1 MLHVKSRNS
10 QVEYNK
16 RIMCKGSTYEGILSE
31 NKYTLICFI
40 RLNFLLYFTKQ
51 LFSVPFN
58 FLMSN
63 CDNINRK
70 CQQEKK

>member
-1 MLHVKSRNS
+1 
-10 QVEYNK
+10 
-16 RIMCKGSTYEGILSE
+16 MCKGSTYEGILSE

-40 RLNFLLYFTKQ
+40 RLNFLLYNCLVFLLIFSCQIVTILIEQ